1 MRDQASIEKLKSR
14 IYSIEHQSLELQKQ
28 LKAMDQIL
36 QGLLHE
42 MGDKGLME
50 MQKPDANKLT

>member
-28 LKAMDQIL
+28 LKATDQIL

-42 MGDKGLME
+42 MGDKGLMK
-50 MQKPDANKLT
+50 MQKPDPDKLT